1 MSERQARL
9 NRKAE
14 PEKKQEKK
22 KGSALANLIITVVIL
37 AFLGLGGYAL
47 KDKIKAM
54 IPEKPEKVPTVSD
67 MAKERDMS
75 VEEFLAEFGLDGA
88 QVTKDSTE
96 QDLLSFFTV
105 ANYAKFE
112 GKTTDELLAEYGIEG
127 VTDDML
133 WQEAFQFV
141 PMSKYAEMMG
151 TTFEDMKTQSGLPE
165 TITEATTLKEAQEI
179 MAEAQPAETE
189 EPEAA
194 AEAETEEAET
204 EEEVKTE
211 EDSE

>member
-1 MSERQARL
+1 M
-9 NRKAE
+9 
-14 PEKKQEKK
+14 
-22 KGSALANLIITVVIL
+22 
-37 AFLGLGGYAL
+37 
-47 KDKIKAM
+47 
-54 IPEKPEKVPTVSD
+54 
-67 MAKERDMS
+67 
-75 VEEFLAEFGLDGA
+75 
-88 QVTKDSTE
+88 
-96 QDLLSFFTV
+96 
-105 ANYAKFE
+105 
-112 GKTTDELLAEYGIEG
+112 AEYGIEG

-133 WQEAFQFV
+133 WQDAFQFV

-179 MAEAQPAETE
+179 MAAAQPAETE

-204 EEEVKTE
+204 EEEEVKTE